1 MKLIKHSIALFCVVV
16 LNLILMPII
25 FADTTIRTIPSTAS
39 NAQQINDKNTH
50 GEYVR
55 KRFLQI
61 MKKPFDMDDQKRKIL
76 IIGDSHAQ
84 DFLNSIAENNLL
96 TNSQIRTRYIPT
108 RCQIFLGAKSN
119 RKWIKEDIGLCEKS
133 DKLELAKTQ
142 IANADVIILAAMW
155 RKWTTI
161 QLPQTLANLK
171 ISPEQKIFVIGR
183 RSFSSV
189 HKKNNVLLSK
199 DILRAIRKEVDIHQ
213 IEINK
218 LMIKTLDQRIFI
230 NTHKLV
236 CGSGTNCPV
245 YTDRFKMIT
254 LDGGHLSQ
262 DGARFLGDILFGRS
276 QLSALIQ

>member
-1 MKLIKHSIALFCVVV
+1 
-16 LNLILMPII
+16 MPII

-171 ISPEQKIFVIGR
+171 ISPEK
-183 RSFSSV
+183 
-189 HKKNNVLLSK
+189 
-199 DILRAIRKEVDIHQ
+199 A
-213 IEINK
+213 
-218 LMIKTLDQRIFI
+218 
-230 NTHKLV
+230 
-236 CGSGTNCPV
+236 P
-245 YTDRFKMIT
+245 
-254 LDGGHLSQ
+254 
-262 DGARFLGDILFGRS
+262 
-276 QLSALIQ
+276 